1 MTTDLPEEAALRR
14 PEPAPSPPETGWSQA
29 RARRGRG
36 APRTWLPAVDDGT
49 WTPAA
54 DDDRLRVTLPGAESH
69 IVRGED

>member
-1 MTTDLPEEAALRR
+1 MDLPEESAARR
-14 PEPAPSPPETGWSQA
+14 AQPVVRPPETGWSQA
-29 RARRGRG
+29 RGRLGGG
-36 APRTWLPAVDDGT
+36 APRIWLPAVEDGT